1 MPSYASD
8 TFLKR
13 AVYIDVNDA
22 SFILQLKSE
31 SAFFDAVFVFVFV
44 NIYSFFVSFEYVAH
58 LFI

>member
-8 TFLKR
+8 TFEKR

-31 SAFFDAVFVFVFV
+31 SAFFDAVFVFV
-44 NIYSFFVSFEYVAH
+44 NIYSFFVSFEYVAQ